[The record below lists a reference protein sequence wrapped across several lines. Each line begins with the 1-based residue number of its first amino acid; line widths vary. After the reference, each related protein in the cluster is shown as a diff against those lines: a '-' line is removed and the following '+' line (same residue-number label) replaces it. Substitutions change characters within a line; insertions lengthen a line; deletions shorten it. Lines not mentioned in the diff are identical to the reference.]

1 MYGRIIQFILAC
13 IMFLCAVAEFV
24 AHTVMG
30 AIYSMP
36 EFIVAGI
43 LVLLSW
49 EMVAISWK
57 ELKEESK

>member
-1 MYGRIIQFILAC
+1 MAEFILAC
-13 IMFLCAVAEFV
+13 IMFLCVIAEIV

-30 AIYSMP
+30 AINSVP

-43 LVLLSW
+43 LALLSW